1 MYFLGSRLTNKHTI
15 ILWGLGLGLELELE
29 LELELDPQRED

>member
-1 MYFLGSRLTNKHTI
+1 MVVSTSI

-29 LELELDPQRED
+29 LDLDPQRED